1 MPARAAAK
9 TGLSLTVEP
18 RTERREIPDQADHR
32 HARHVAWGALLV
44 SAAAIGGHLLGPYL
58 SGSESPTGKKIQ
70 GVESER
76 MRAPQSFSTQPSP
89 RSFGE
94 F

>member
-1 MPARAAAK
+1 MRARAATK

-18 RTERREIPDQADHR
+18 RTKHRETPDQADHR

-44 SAAAIGGHLLGPYL
+44 SAAAIGGYLLGPYL
-58 SGSESPTGKKIQ
+58 SGSESPTGKKPR
-70 GVESER
+70 VEGEVVR
-76 MRAPQSFSTQPSP
+76 EFSNELSSP
-89 RSFGE
+89 RSFGG

>member
-1 MPARAAAK
+1 MRARVAAK

-58 SGSESPTGKKIQ
+58 SGSESPTGKKSQ
-70 GVESER
+70 AV
-76 MRAPQSFSTQPSP
+76 STEPSP
-89 RSFGE
+89 RSFGQ

>member
-1 MPARAAAK
+1 MRARAAAK

-32 HARHVAWGALLV
+32 LARHVAWGALLV

-58 SGSESPTGKKIQ
+58 SGSESPTGEKIQ
-70 GVESER
+70 RVESER
-76 MRAPQSFSTQPSP
+76 MRVAAVLLNQPP

-94 F
+94 Y